1 LTPSWW
7 WGASKKV
14 RHARGFVTHK
24 FHTECK
30 ESVATAVPELWD
42 RLIISPK
49 AGAEVYGAKSGSLM
63 DYDAEIMRP
72 HLWARRR
79 ILAHE
84 RDFLAVGH
92 AAAARPAFDASKTD
106 ELRVQAELGV
116 KIHAH
121 SGRSKQLAE
130 AGVTAA
136 SSPALVG
143 KMDM

>member
-1 LTPSWW
+1 MTASWW

-24 FHTECK
+24 FRTECTGP
-30 ESVATAVPELWD
+30 ATAVPELWD

-92 AAAARPAFDASKTD
+92 AAAKRPKFDASKAD
-106 ELRVQAELGV
+106 ELREEA
-116 KIHAH
+116 KF
-121 SGRSKQLAE
+121 LAPL
-130 AGVTAA
+130 AA
-136 SSPALVG
+136 KGIIAVSSLALVG
-143 KMDM
+143 KSDL